1 LSNSLSEV
9 DLKFNF
15 KLQKHI
21 FMSWITKLFPFLLW
35 IKDLSNP
42 RTIKADFLA
51 GLTVGF
57 VIVPQSMAYAQL
69 AGLGPQYGLYAA
81 FLPVLVGAVMGS
93 SRQLSTGPVA
103 VVSLLTAAA
112 LGEIVTDPSSYAVY
126 AALLALIVGLF
137 QFSLGILRL
146 GFVIN
151 FLSHPVVTGF
161 TSAAAIII
169 GASQLPKVFGIR
181 VISSNDT
188 DWESACQPLSLADR
202 VANSEVGGLHT
213 ICNADQ
219 SYETIARLF
228 EAALFYT
235 HLPTLAMALMG
246 LIGIVILQ
254 RYFPKLPAIL
264 TVAVLS
270 TATSF
275 LIDYQ
280 GMGGAIVNSINI
292 DGLFSFKIPRFDFN
306 AMGTLFVYAITIS
319 LIGFMEAISVAK
331 SMAASTKQRL
341 DINQELIGQG
351 LSNVTS
357 SFFQGYPVSGSFS
370 RSAVNLTAGA
380 VTGFSSVV
388 TAVIVGVTI
397 LWLTPLLYH
406 LPLATLAAIIL
417 MSVASLIHFAPLK
430 HAWKVE
436 KHDGLV
442 GLLTFVMTL
451 VFAPHLENGIAFG
464 VIMSLGL
471 FLYRTMEPKF
481 TELSVQHGSIIAS
494 SFISDSD
501 EVSQSVKL
509 AQWSGSLYFANAAY
523 FETKLLELIAKNNEN
538 LRYIIVDVAA
548 IVQIDAS
555 GEQVLSSLVETCSNS
570 GVEILFARTERLEAE
585 LFRSGFKKRFG
596 NNRFFDLRAD
606 ALKHVWQELEDSKKE
621 EEQTQAEGL
630 NNAIASN

>member
-1 LSNSLSEV
+1 
-9 DLKFNF
+9 
-15 KLQKHI
+15 
-21 FMSWITKLFPFLLW
+21 MSWITKLFPFLLW

-42 RTIKADFLA
+42 KTLKADILA

-137 QFSLGILRL
+137 QFSLGVLRL
-146 GFVIN
+146 GFVVN

-188 DWESACQPLSLADR
+188 DWVSACQTLSIPERLESGD
-202 VANSEVGGLHT
+202 VGGLHT

-219 SYETIARLF
+219 SYETIARLL
-228 EAALFYT
+228 EAAFYFT

-246 LIGIVILQ
+246 VVGIVILQ
-254 RYFPKLPAIL
+254 RFFPRLPAIL

-280 GMGGAIVNSINI
+280 GMGGAIVNSISIN
-292 DGLFSFKIPRFDFN
+292 GLFSFKIPRFDFN

-341 DINQELIGQG
+341 DVNQELIGQG

-370 RSAVNLTAGA
+370 RSAVNLTSGA

-471 FLYRTMEPKF
+471 FLYRTMEPNF
-481 TELSVQHGSIIAS
+481 SELSVEHGSIIAS
-494 SFISDSD
+494 RFADDSN
-501 EVSQSVKL
+501 EVSNTVKV
-509 AQWSGSLYFANAAY
+509 AKWSGSLYFANAAY
-523 FETKLLELIAKNNEN
+523 FETKLLELIAKNNEE
-538 LRYIIVDVAA
+538 LKYIIVDVAS
-548 IVQIDAS
+548 IVQVDAS
-555 GEQVLSSLVETCSNS
+555 GEQVLSGLVETCSNS

-596 NNRFFDLRAD
+596 DNRFFDLRAD
-606 ALKHVWQELEDSKKE
+606 ALKYVWQELEDIKNVDE
-621 EEQTQAEGL
+621 D
-630 NNAIASN
+630 

>member
-1 LSNSLSEV
+1 
-9 DLKFNF
+9 
-15 KLQKHI
+15 
-21 FMSWITKLFPFLLW
+21 MSWITKLFPFLLW

-42 RTIKADFLA
+42 KTLKADILA

-146 GFVIN
+146 GFVVN

-181 VISSNDT
+181 VISSNDS
-188 DWESACQPLSLADR
+188 DWVSACQTLSIPERFESGD
-202 VANSEVGGLHT
+202 VGGLHT

-219 SYETIARLF
+219 SYETIARLL
-228 EAALFYT
+228 EAAFYFT
-235 HLPTLAMALMG
+235 HLPTLAMAVMG
-246 LIGIVILQ
+246 VVGIIILQ
-254 RYFPKLPAIL
+254 RFFPKLPAIL

-270 TATSF
+270 TAMSF

-280 GMGGAIVNSINI
+280 GMGGAIVNSISIN
-292 DGLFSFKIPRFDFN
+292 GLFSFKMPRLDFN
-306 AMGTLFVYAITIS
+306 AVGTLFVYAITIS

-331 SMAASTKQRL
+331 SMAVSTKQRL

-417 MSVASLIHFAPLK
+417 TSVASLIHFAPLK

-471 FLYRTMEPKF
+471 FLYRTMEPNF
-481 TELSVQHGSIIAS
+481 SELSVEYGSIIAS
-494 SFISDSD
+494 RFADDSN
-501 EVSQSVKL
+501 EVSKSVKV
-509 AQWSGSLYFANAAY
+509 AKWSGSLYFANAAY
-523 FETKLLELIAKNNEN
+523 FETKMLELIAKNNEG
-538 LRYIIVDVAA
+538 LKYIIVDVAT
-548 IVQIDAS
+548 IVQVDAS
-555 GEQVLSSLVETCSNS
+555 GEQVLSGLVETCSNS
-570 GVEILFARTERLEAE
+570 GIEILFARTERLEAE

-606 ALKHVWQELEDSKKE
+606 ALKYVWQELEDIKNVDE
-621 EEQTQAEGL
+621 E
-630 NNAIASN
+630 

>member
-1 LSNSLSEV
+1 
-9 DLKFNF
+9 
-15 KLQKHI
+15 
-21 FMSWITKLFPFLLW
+21 MSWITKLFPFLLW

-42 RTIKADFLA
+42 ETLKADILA

-81 FLPVLVGAVMGS
+81 FLPVLVAAVMGS

-137 QFSLGILRL
+137 QFLLGVLRL
-146 GFVIN
+146 GFVVN

-181 VISSNDT
+181 VISSNDS
-188 DWESACQPLSLADR
+188 DWVSACQTLSIPERIESGD
-202 VANSEVGGLHT
+202 VGGLHT

-219 SYETIARLF
+219 SYETIARLL
-228 EAALFYT
+228 EAAFYFT

-246 LIGIVILQ
+246 MVGILILQ
-254 RYFPKLPAIL
+254 RFFPRMPAIL

-270 TATSF
+270 TAASF

-280 GMGGAIVNSINI
+280 GMGGTIVNSINI
-292 DGLFSFKIPRFDFN
+292 NGLFSFKIPRFDFN
-306 AMGTLFVYAITIS
+306 VMGTLFVYAITIS

-341 DINQELIGQG
+341 DVNQELIGQG

-388 TAVIVGVTI
+388 TAAIVGITI

-451 VFAPHLENGIAFG
+451 VFAPNLENGIAFG

-471 FLYRTMEPKF
+471 FLYRTMEPNF
-481 TELSVQHGSIIAS
+481 SELSVEHGSIIAS
-494 SFISDSD
+494 RFADDSN
-501 EVSQSVKL
+501 EASNVVKV
-509 AQWSGSLYFANAAY
+509 AKWSGSLYFANAAY
-523 FETKLLELIAKNNEN
+523 FETKLLELIAKNNEE
-538 LRYIIVDVAA
+538 LKYIIVDVAS
-548 IVQIDAS
+548 IVQVDAS
-555 GEQVLSSLVETCSNS
+555 GEQVLSGLVETCSNS

-596 NNRFFDLRAD
+596 DNRFFDLRAD
-606 ALKHVWQELEDSKKE
+606 ALKYVWQELENSKNE
-621 EEQTQAEGL
+621 DNQPQVEGL
-630 NNAIASN
+630 NDAVVSS

>member
-1 LSNSLSEV
+1 
-9 DLKFNF
+9 
-15 KLQKHI
+15 
-21 FMSWITKLFPFLLW
+21 MSWITKLFPFLLW

-42 RTIKADFLA
+42 KTLKADILA

-146 GFVIN
+146 GFVVN

-341 DINQELIGQG
+341 DVNQELIGQG

-481 TELSVQHGSIIAS
+481 TELSVQHGSIITS

-523 FETKLLELIAKNNEN
+523 FETKLLELIAKNNEK

-596 NNRFFDLRAD
+596 NNRFFDLRED
-606 ALKHVWQELEDSKKE
+606 ALKHVWQELEDSKNE
-621 EEQTQAEGL
+621 EEQAQAEEL
-630 NNAIASN
+630 NDAIASN

>member
-1 LSNSLSEV
+1 
-9 DLKFNF
+9 
-15 KLQKHI
+15 
-21 FMSWITKLFPFLLW
+21 MSWITKLFPFLLW

-42 RTIKADFLA
+42 KTLKADILA

-81 FLPVLVGAVMGS
+81 FLPVLVAAVMGS

-126 AALLALIVGLF
+126 AALLALIVGIF
-137 QFSLGILRL
+137 QFLLGVLRL
-146 GFVIN
+146 GFVVN

-181 VISSNDT
+181 VISSNDS
-188 DWESACQPLSLADR
+188 DWVSACQALSIPER
-202 VANSEVGGLHT
+202 VESVDVGGLHT

-219 SYETIARLF
+219 SYETIARLL
-228 EAALFYT
+228 EAAFYFT
-235 HLPTLAMALMG
+235 HLPTLGMALMG
-246 LIGIVILQ
+246 VVGILILQ
-254 RYFPKLPAIL
+254 RFFPRLPAIL

-270 TATSF
+270 TAASF

-292 DGLFSFKIPRFDFN
+292 NGLFSFKIPRFDFN
-306 AMGTLFVYAITIS
+306 VMGTLFVYAITIS

-341 DINQELIGQG
+341 DVNQELIGQG
-351 LSNVTS
+351 LSNVTA

-388 TAVIVGVTI
+388 TAAIVGITI
-397 LWLTPLLYH
+397 LYLTPLLYH

-451 VFAPHLENGIAFG
+451 VFAPNLENGIAFG

-471 FLYRTMEPKF
+471 FLYRTMEPNF
-481 TELSVQHGSIIAS
+481 SELSVEHGSIIAS
-494 SFISDSD
+494 RFADDSN
-501 EVSQSVKL
+501 EVSNTVKV
-509 AQWSGSLYFANAAY
+509 AKWSGSLYFANAAY
-523 FETKLLELIAKNNEN
+523 FETKLLELIAKNNEE
-538 LRYIIVDVAA
+538 LKYIIVDVAS
-548 IVQIDAS
+548 IVQVDAS
-555 GEQVLSSLVETCSNS
+555 GEQVLSGLVETCSNS

-596 NNRFFDLRAD
+596 DNRFFDLRAD
-606 ALKHVWQELEDSKKE
+606 ALKYVWQELENSKNE
-621 EEQTQAEGL
+621 DNQSQVEGL
-630 NNAIASN
+630 NDAAVSS